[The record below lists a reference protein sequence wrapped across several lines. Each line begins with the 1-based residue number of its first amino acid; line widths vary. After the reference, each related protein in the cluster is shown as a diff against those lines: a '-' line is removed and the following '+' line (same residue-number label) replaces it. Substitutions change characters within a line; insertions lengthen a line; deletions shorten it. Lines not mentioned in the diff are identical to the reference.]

1 MTSSEASPPPRRLAS
16 SPRQL
21 SIVMD
26 GDENTPSTSR
36 MTRSNASTRHST
48 GEDLDSSRS
57 TIPFPSAQNESN
69 NGQPEE
75 SQGNFSAVI
84 QALRS
89 IVQTPPP
96 SDDGRNLTPVPPASP
111 LQSSSTPQLATP
123 LRVPKPSL
131 PAYHSP
137 SEDRIRRMSSPLKPS
152 LSNVDSLA
160 SSRHDGAPK
169 KVSFDHA
176 SSGPTVSM
184 QNLTNVLQVST
195 NPPRT
200 SSPAHGTPKH
210 THTTRSTPTKG
221 RSSAG
226 SRSRSQSPRRFWPL
240 SRIASPGEPWEAKDP
255 YRLHLQLDKLR
266 RRRDTMLKCW
276 DQALRQ
282 MYRHFLL
289 RLPSVYFTRVSKV
302 FEEAELSRVEVQK
315 MIDASKRARNRRIR
329 RGRRQA
335 QSESQASQDLD
346 FWPNEREW
354 TTPIVSPSLQR
365 FKQSW
370 DEFMDSLQKE
380 WKTLNVVSA
389 LLLSAILTMFQV
401 EGSDE
406 PVMRTA
412 ALIALVCALWSLTF
426 GCIYILRFSTM
437 RSMHKAS
444 RWAEEAQKHTTGIW
458 WNVWVFLSLPSVF
471 LAWSVIS
478 FCTAIMAFSWTTG
491 SVTPPSP
498 ISDKAAIGPRLGI
511 TAVFLLGLVYFYR
524 AVKTLKKYADPLPRH
539 WALHSPTPISALDP
553 SPGTEIPELDLERAE
568 GIALGNVKDAADRA
582 EAEEE
587 AQRDRERGRG
597 MIRGFRNFV
606 W

>member
-1 MTSSEASPPPRRLAS
+1 MATPRISPLPRRVAS

-21 SIVMD
+21 STVMD
-26 GDENTPSTSR
+26 GDEATPSASR
-36 MTRSNASTRHST
+36 MTQSNASRHSAD
-48 GEDLDSSRS
+48 EELESSRS
-57 TIPFPSAQNESN
+57 TIPFPSASDEQSN
-69 NGQPEE
+69 DQPEDRNQ
-75 SQGNFSAVI
+75 SNFTAVI
-84 QALRS
+84 QALRN
-89 IVQTPPP
+89 IVQTPPS
-96 SDDGRNLTPVPPASP
+96 SDDGHDQTHLPPTSSP
-111 LQSSSTPQLATP
+111 HSSSTPQLATP
-123 LRVPKPSL
+123 LRAPKPS
-131 PAYHSP
+131 PSAFHSP
-137 SEDRIRRMSSPLKPS
+137 SEDRVRRMSSPLKPS
-152 LSNVDSLA
+152 ISNVDSLS

-195 NPPRT
+195 HPPQ
-200 SSPAHGTPKH
+200 SNSPGQGTPN
-210 THTTRSTPTKG
+210 RGPGRGTPTKG

-226 SRSRSQSPRRFWPL
+226 TRSRSQSPRRFWPL
-240 SRIASPGEPWEAKDP
+240 SRMSSPGEPWEAKDP
-255 YRLHLQLDKLR
+255 YRLHFKMDKLR
-266 RRRDTMLKCW
+266 RRRDTILKCW
-276 DQALRQ
+276 DQTLRQ

-315 MIDASKRARNRRIR
+315 MIDASKRARYRRLR
-329 RGRRQA
+329 RGQRQA
-335 QSESQASQDLD
+335 QSESHVSHDLD

-354 TTPIVSPSLQR
+354 TTPIVSPSLHR

-370 DEFMDSLQKE
+370 DDFMDSLQKE

-401 EGSDE
+401 EGSDQ

-444 RWAEEAQKHTTGIW
+444 RWAEEAQRHTTGIW

-478 FCTAIMAFSWTTG
+478 FCVSIMAFSWTSG

-498 ISDKAAIGPRLGI
+498 ISDEAAIGPRLGI
-511 TAVFLLGLVYFYR
+511 TAVFLLGLVYFIR
-524 AVKTLKKYADPLPRH
+524 SIKTLRRYADPLPRN
-539 WALHSPTPISALDP
+539 WALHSPPPISALDLG
-553 SPGTEIPELDLERAE
+553 SGQDVPELDLERAE
-568 GIALGNVKDAADRA
+568 GIALGNIKAAADRA

-587 AQRDRERGRG
+587 AEKERERGRG
-597 MIRGFRNFV
+597 LIRGIKNLM

>member
-1 MTSSEASPPPRRLAS
+1 MILIGLSVMDSSGASPLPRRAAS

-21 SIVMD
+21 STVMD
-26 GDENTPSTSR
+26 GDEGTPSTSR
-36 MTRSNASTRHST
+36 MTRSNASKRSAD
-48 GEDLDSSRS
+48 EELESSRS
-57 TIPFPSAQNESN
+57 TIPFPSTSNE
-69 NGQPEE
+69 QPEGTRE
-75 SQGNFSAVI
+75 IS
-84 QALRS
+84 
-89 IVQTPPP
+89 PH
-96 SDDGRNLTPVPPASP
+96 DDGHDRTPVPSTSP
-111 LQSSSTPQLATP
+111 HAGSAPQLAAQ
-123 LRVPKPSL
+123 LQSPKPS
-131 PAYHSP
+131 PSAFRSP
-137 SEDRIRRMSSPLKPS
+137 LDHPIRRISSPLKPS
-152 LSNVDSLA
+152 ISNVDSLS

-176 SSGPTVSM
+176 SSGPTESM

-195 NPPRT
+195 HPPYT
-200 SSPAHGTPKH
+200 NSPGHGTPSRGH
-210 THTTRSTPTKG
+210 GTRSTPTKG
-221 RSSAG
+221 HSRAG

-240 SRIASPGEPWEAKDP
+240 SRIASPGEPWVAKDP
-255 YRLHLQLDKLR
+255 YRLHFQLDKLR
-266 RRRDTMLKCW
+266 RRRETVLKCW
-276 DQALRQ
+276 DQTLRQ
-282 MYRHFLL
+282 LYRHFLL

-315 MIDASKRARNRRIR
+315 MIDASKRARYRRLR
-329 RGRRQA
+329 REQRQA
-335 QSESQASQDLD
+335 QSESHASHELD

-401 EGSDE
+401 EGSDQ

-412 ALIALVCALWSLTF
+412 AIIALVCALWSLTF

-444 RWAEEAQKHTTGIW
+444 RWAEEAQRHTTGIW
-458 WNVWVFLSLPSVF
+458 WNVWVFLALPSVF

-478 FCTAIMAFSWTTG
+478 FCVAIMAFSWTTG

-511 TAVFLLGLVYFYR
+511 TAVFLLGLVYFTR
-524 AVKTLKKYADPLPRH
+524 VVKTLRRYADPLPRH
-539 WALHSPTPISALDP
+539 WALHSPPP
-553 SPGTEIPELDLERAE
+553 H
-568 GIALGNVKDAADRA
+568 
-582 EAEEE
+582 
-587 AQRDRERGRG
+587 
-597 MIRGFRNFV
+597 FRY
-606 W
+606 

>member
-1 MTSSEASPPPRRLAS
+1 MASPEASPLPRRAAS
-16 SPRQL
+16 SSRQL
-21 SIVMD
+21 STVMD
-26 GDENTPSTSR
+26 GDETTPSTPR
-36 MTRSNASTRHST
+36 MARSNASKHSAD
-48 GEDLDSSRS
+48 EELDSSRS
-57 TIPFPSAQNESN
+57 TIPFPSASNEQSN
-69 NGQPEE
+69 DQPEE
-75 SQGNFSAVI
+75 SDQGDFTAVI

-89 IVQTPPP
+89 IVQTPPT
-96 SDDGRNLTPVPPASP
+96 SDDSHSQTPVPSASP
-111 LQSSSTPQLATP
+111 LHSTSAPTLVP
-123 LRVPKPSL
+123 PFRVPKPTPS
-131 PAYHSP
+131 AFRSP
-137 SEDRIRRMSSPLKPS
+137 SDDRVRRMSSPLKPS
-152 LSNVDSLA
+152 ISNVDSLS

-176 SSGPTVSM
+176 TSGPTESM
-184 QNLTNVLQVST
+184 QNLTNVLHVS
-195 NPPRT
+195 NLPPHGN
-200 SSPAHGTPKH
+200 SPSHGTPTRGH
-210 THTTRSTPTKG
+210 GARSTPTKG

-226 SRSRSQSPRRFWPL
+226 SRSGSQSPRRFWPL
-240 SRIASPGEPWEAKDP
+240 SRMSSPGEPWEAKDP
-255 YRLHLQLDKLR
+255 YRLHLKLDELR
-266 RRRDTMLKCW
+266 RRRETMLKCW
-276 DQALRQ
+276 DQMLRQ
-282 MYRHFLL
+282 TYRHFLL

-315 MIDASKRARNRRIR
+315 MIDASKRARHRRLR
-329 RGRRQA
+329 RGQRQV
-335 QSESQASQDLD
+335 QSESHPHELD

-401 EGSDE
+401 EGSDQ

-412 ALIALVCALWSLTF
+412 ALIALICALWSLAF

-444 RWAEEAQKHTTGIW
+444 RWAEEAQKHATGIW

-478 FCTAIMAFSWTTG
+478 FCVAIMAFSWTSG

-511 TAVFLLGLVYFYR
+511 TAVFLLGLVYFTWV
-524 AVKTLKKYADPLPRH
+524 VKTLRRYSDPLPRH
-539 WALHSPTPISALDP
+539 WALHSPPPISALNLG
-553 SPGTEIPELDLERAE
+553 PGQDVPELDLERAE
-568 GIALGNVKDAADRA
+568 GIALGNVKAAADRA

-587 AQRDRERGRG
+587 AQRERERGRG
-597 MIRGFRNFV
+597 LVRGIRNFM

>member
-1 MTSSEASPPPRRLAS
+1 MAPSEASPLPRRVAS

-21 SIVMD
+21 SVVMD
-26 GDENTPSTSR
+26 GDEGTPSNSR
-36 MTRSNASTRHST
+36 MTQSNTSKRSAD
-48 GEDLDSSRS
+48 EELESSRS
-57 TIPFPSAQNESN
+57 TIPFPSSN
-69 NGQPEE
+69 QQSNDQEDRDH
-75 SQGNFSAVI
+75 GNFTAVI

-89 IVQTPPP
+89 IVQTPPT
-96 SDDGRNLTPVPPASP
+96 SDDGHGQTLAPSP
-111 LQSSSTPQLATP
+111 LHSTSTPQPATP
-123 LRVPKPSL
+123 VRAPRPSPSAFRSL
-131 PAYHSP
+131 PD
-137 SEDRIRRMSSPLKPS
+137 DRIRRRSSPLKPS
-152 LSNVDSLA
+152 ISNVDSLS

-176 SSGPTVSM
+176 SSGPSVSM

-195 NPPRT
+195 QPTHSN
-200 SSPAHGTPKH
+200 SPGHGTP
-210 THTTRSTPTKG
+210 TRGHGVRGTPIKGLSST
-221 RSSAG
+221 G

-255 YRLHLQLDKLR
+255 YRLHFKWDKLR
-266 RRRDTMLKCW
+266 RRRETILKCW

-315 MIDASKRARNRRIR
+315 MIEASKRARHRRIR
-329 RGRRQA
+329 RGQRQA
-335 QSESQASQDLD
+335 QSEHASHELD

-354 TTPIVSPSLQR
+354 MTPIVSPSLQR

-401 EGSDE
+401 EGSDQ

-478 FCTAIMAFSWTTG
+478 FCVAIMAFSWTTG

-498 ISDKAAIGPRLGI
+498 ISDKGAIGPRLGI
-511 TAVFLLGLVYFYR
+511 TAVFLLGLFYFIR
-524 AVKTLKKYADPLPRH
+524 AVKTLRKYADPLPRH
-539 WALHSPTPISALDP
+539 WALHSPPPISALDLG
-553 SPGTEIPELDLERAE
+553 PGQDVPELDLERAE
-568 GIALGNVKDAADRA
+568 GIALGNVKAAADRA

-587 AQRDRERGRG
+587 AERERERGRG
-597 MIRGFRNFV
+597 LIRGIRNFI

>member
-1 MTSSEASPPPRRLAS
+1 MISYKVYSDDVLRASPPPRRLAS

-69 NGQPEE
+69 NDRPEE

-123 LRVPKPSL
+123 LQVPKPSL

-137 SEDRIRRMSSPLKPS
+137 SEDL
-152 LSNVDSLA
+152 
-160 SSRHDGAPK
+160 
-169 KVSFDHA
+169 
-176 SSGPTVSM
+176 
-184 QNLTNVLQVST
+184 LQVST

-200 SSPAHGTPKH
+200 GSPAHGTPKH

-302 FEEAELSRVEVQK
+302 FEEAELREYGVVGGK
-315 MIDASKRARNRRIR
+315 HKVKAKRRRILTF
-329 RGRRQA
+329 GA
-335 QSESQASQDLD
+335 
-346 FWPNEREW
+346 NEREW

-582 EAEEE
+582 KRRKRLRGIESAEE
-587 AQRDRERGRG
+587 G
-597 MIRGFRNFV
+597 
-606 W
+606 

>member
-1 MTSSEASPPPRRLAS
+1 M
-16 SPRQL
+16 
-21 SIVMD
+21 
-26 GDENTPSTSR
+26 
-36 MTRSNASTRHST
+36 
-48 GEDLDSSRS
+48 
-57 TIPFPSAQNESN
+57 
-69 NGQPEE
+69 
-75 SQGNFSAVI
+75 
-84 QALRS
+84 AL
-89 IVQTPPP
+89 
-96 SDDGRNLTPVPPASP
+96 
-111 LQSSSTPQLATP
+111 
-123 LRVPKPSL
+123 
-131 PAYHSP
+131 
-137 SEDRIRRMSSPLKPS
+137 
-152 LSNVDSLA
+152 
-160 SSRHDGAPK
+160 
-169 KVSFDHA
+169 
-176 SSGPTVSM
+176 
-184 QNLTNVLQVST
+184 LQVST

-200 SSPAHGTPKH
+200 GSPAHGTPKH

-444 RWAEEAQKHTTGIW
+444 RWAEEAQKHTT
-458 WNVWVFLSLPSVF
+458 
-471 LAWSVIS
+471 
-478 FCTAIMAFSWTTG
+478 
-491 SVTPPSP
+491 
-498 ISDKAAIGPRLGI
+498 
-511 TAVFLLGLVYFYR
+511 
-524 AVKTLKKYADPLPRH
+524 
-539 WALHSPTPISALDP
+539 
-553 SPGTEIPELDLERAE
+553 DLERAE